1 MTSEA
6 KECYVQ
12 LEKLR
17 NRISEYN
24 EELKTCTDSKR
35 KSELKLKINSLR
47 GSINDIKEQIRYFDP
62 ESSLNVSRGANT
74 VTSSDKFGFNFFERT
89 TVTWSDIEGHTW
101 NQLEAGDFVEVSRGE
116 YDDTMAAISD
126 DAKLLQAWM
135 TESAATLTDK
145 QRVYMDMYYNDGL
158 SLAMIAD
165 QFGVE
170 PSTVSRTIRRGL
182 SNMQKWVD
190 SKRLAQTCNESG
202 LKFDWVTFLHEVP
215 MLTDRQREVMLII
228 LSRAPKSRDDLAI
241 KLDIHNTTV
250 TRTVQYAI
258 HKLRKLNVFG
268 REPSRNFNI
277 INWNDSDKYSL
288 CLETGMPISFYYKF
302 CFRDQRFNG
311 ITRYMYEIF
320 RRYEAGYTYQEIADE
335 LGIKKTSVRNNI
347 RLIKKKINTVS
358 NCVVPNSDTI
368 AAKLD
373 PETYI
378 KLQKL
383 VTSHASA

>member
-47 GSINDIKEQIRYFDP
+47 GSINDIKEQIRHFDP
-62 ESSLNVSRGANT
+62 ESSLNVSRGSNT

-116 YDDTMAAISD
+116 YDDTMTAISD

-135 TESAATLTDK
+135 TESAAMLTDK

-165 QFGVE
+165 QFGVDS
-170 PSTVSRTIRRGL
+170 STVSRTIRRGL
-182 SNMQKWVD
+182 ANMQKWVD
-190 SKRLAQTCNESG
+190 SKRLAQSCDERG

-228 LSRAPKSRDDLAI
+228 LSRAPKSQDDLAI

-258 HKLRKLNVFG
+258 HKLKKLNVFG

-288 CLETGMPISFYYKF
+288 CLETGMSISFYYKF

-383 VTSHASA
+383 VTSHAGA

>member
-47 GSINDIKEQIRYFDP
+47 GSINDLKEQIRYFDP
-62 ESSLNVSRGANT
+62 ESSLNVSRGSNT

-116 YDDTMAAISD
+116 YDDTMTAISD

-135 TESAATLTDK
+135 TESAAMLTDK

-165 QFGVE
+165 QFGVDS
-170 PSTVSRTIRRGL
+170 STVSRTIRRGL

-190 SKRLAQTCNESG
+190 SKRLVQSCDERG

-228 LSRAPKSRDDLAI
+228 LSRAPKSQDDLAI

-258 HKLRKLNVFG
+258 HKLKKLNVFG

-288 CLETGMPISFYYKF
+288 CLETGMSISFYYKF

-383 VTSHASA
+383 VTSHAGA

>member
-1 MTSEA
+1 
-6 KECYVQ
+6 
-12 LEKLR
+12 
-17 NRISEYN
+17 
-24 EELKTCTDSKR
+24 
-35 KSELKLKINSLR
+35 
-47 GSINDIKEQIRYFDP
+47 
-62 ESSLNVSRGANT
+62 
-74 VTSSDKFGFNFFERT
+74 
-89 TVTWSDIEGHTW
+89 
-101 NQLEAGDFVEVSRGE
+101 
-116 YDDTMAAISD
+116 
-126 DAKLLQAWM
+126 
-135 TESAATLTDK
+135 
-145 QRVYMDMYYNDGL
+145 
-158 SLAMIAD
+158 
-165 QFGVE
+165 
-170 PSTVSRTIRRGL
+170 
-182 SNMQKWVD
+182 
-190 SKRLAQTCNESG
+190 
-202 LKFDWVTFLHEVP
+202 

-228 LSRAPKSRDDLAI
+228 LSRAPKSQNDLAI
-241 KLDIHNTTV
+241 KLDIRNTTV

-258 HKLRKLNVFG
+258 HKLKKLNVFG

-288 CLETGMPISFYYKF
+288 CLETGMSISFYYKF

>member
-47 GSINDIKEQIRYFDP
+47 GSINDLKEQIRHFDP
-62 ESSLNVSRGANT
+62 ESSLNVSRGSNT

-126 DAKLLQAWM
+126 DAKLLQDWM
-135 TESAATLTDK
+135 TESAAMLTDK

-165 QFGVE
+165 QFGVD

-182 SNMQKWVD
+182 TNMQKWVD
-190 SKRLAQTCNESG
+190 SKRLAHTCDERG

-215 MLTDRQREVMLII
+215 ILTDRQREVMLII
-228 LSRAPKSRDDLAI
+228 LSRAPKDRDDLAI

-258 HKLRKLNVFG
+258 HKLKKLNVFG
-268 REPSRNFNI
+268 REPSRKFNI

-347 RLIKKKINTVS
+347 RLIKKKINTVN

-383 VTSHASA
+383 VTSHAST

>member
-47 GSINDIKEQIRYFDP
+47 GSINDLKEQIRHFDP
-62 ESSLNVSRGANT
+62 ESSLNVSRGSNT

-126 DAKLLQAWM
+126 DAKLLQDWM
-135 TESAATLTDK
+135 AESAAMLTDK

-165 QFGVE
+165 QFGVD

-182 SNMQKWVD
+182 TNMQKWVD
-190 SKRLAQTCNESG
+190 SKRLAHTCDERG

-228 LSRAPKSRDDLAI
+228 LSRAPKDRDDLAI

-258 HKLRKLNVFG
+258 HKLKKLNVFG
-268 REPSRNFNI
+268 REPSRKFNI

-383 VTSHASA
+383 VTSHASS

>member
-24 EELKTCTDSKR
+24 KELKTCTDSKR

-47 GSINDIKEQIRYFDP
+47 GSINDIKEQIRHFDP
-62 ESSLNVSRGANT
+62 ESSLNVSRGSNT

-135 TESAATLTDK
+135 TESAAMLTDK

-165 QFGVE
+165 QFGVDS
-170 PSTVSRTIRRGL
+170 STVSRTIRRGL

-190 SKRLAQTCNESG
+190 SKRLAHTCDESG

-228 LSRAPKSRDDLAI
+228 LSRAPKSQNDLAI
-241 KLDIHNTTV
+241 KLDIRNTTV

-258 HKLRKLNVFG
+258 HKLKKLNVFG

-288 CLETGMPISFYYKF
+288 CLETGMSISFYYKF

-335 LGIKKTSVRNNI
+335 LSIKKTSVRNNI

-383 VTSHASA
+383 VTSHAST

>member
-1 MTSEA
+1 MTLEA

-47 GSINDIKEQIRYFDP
+47 GSINDLKEQIRHFDP
-62 ESSLNVSRGANT
+62 ESSLNVSRGSNT

-116 YDDTMAAISD
+116 YDDTMTAISD
-126 DAKLLQAWM
+126 DAKLLQGWM
-135 TESAATLTDK
+135 TESAAMLTDK

-165 QFGVE
+165 QFGVD

-182 SNMQKWVD
+182 TNMQKWVD
-190 SKRLAQTCNESG
+190 SKRLAHTCDERG

-228 LSRAPKSRDDLAI
+228 LSRAPKDRDDLAI

-258 HKLRKLNVFG
+258 HKLKKLNVFG
-268 REPSRNFNI
+268 REPSRKFNI

-383 VTSHASA
+383 VTSHAGA

>member
-6 KECYVQ
+6 KECYIQ

-47 GSINDIKEQIRYFDP
+47 GSINDLKEQIRHFDP
-62 ESSLNVSRGANT
+62 ESSLNVSRGSNT

-116 YDDTMAAISD
+116 YDNTMAAISD
-126 DAKLLQAWM
+126 DAKLLQDWM
-135 TESAATLTDK
+135 IESAAMLTDK

-165 QFGVE
+165 QFGVD

-190 SKRLAQTCNESG
+190 SKRLAHTCDERG

-228 LSRAPKSRDDLAI
+228 LSRAPKDRDDLAI

-258 HKLRKLNVFG
+258 HKLKKLNVFG
-268 REPSRNFNI
+268 REPSRKFNI

-383 VTSHASA
+383 VTSHASS

>member
-47 GSINDIKEQIRYFDP
+47 GSINDLKEQIRHFDP
-62 ESSLNVSRGANT
+62 ESSLNVSRGSNT

-126 DAKLLQAWM
+126 DAKLLQDWM
-135 TESAATLTDK
+135 TESAAMLTDK

-165 QFGVE
+165 QFGVD

-182 SNMQKWVD
+182 TNMQKWVD
-190 SKRLAQTCNESG
+190 SKRLAHTCDERG

-228 LSRAPKSRDDLAI
+228 LSRAPKDRDDLAI

-258 HKLRKLNVFG
+258 HKLKKLNVFG
-268 REPSRNFNI
+268 REPSRKFNI

-288 CLETGMPISFYYKF
+288 CLETGMSISFYYKF

-383 VTSHASA
+383 VTSHAGA

>member
-47 GSINDIKEQIRYFDP
+47 GSINDLKEQIRHFDP
-62 ESSLNVSRGANT
+62 ESSLNVSRGSNT

-126 DAKLLQAWM
+126 DAKLLQDWM
-135 TESAATLTDK
+135 AESAAMLTDK

-165 QFGVE
+165 QFGVD

-182 SNMQKWVD
+182 VNMQKWVD
-190 SKRLAQTCNESG
+190 SKRLAHMCDERG

-228 LSRAPKSRDDLAI
+228 LSRAPKDRNDLAI

-258 HKLRKLNVFG
+258 HKLKKLNVFG
-268 REPSRNFNI
+268 REPSRKFNI

>member
-24 EELKTCTDSKR
+24 KELKTCTDSKR

-47 GSINDIKEQIRYFDP
+47 GSINDLKEQIRHFDP
-62 ESSLNVSRGANT
+62 ESSLNVSRGSNT

-135 TESAATLTDK
+135 TESAAMLTDK

-165 QFGVE
+165 QFGVDS
-170 PSTVSRTIRRGL
+170 STVSRTIRRGL
-182 SNMQKWVD
+182 ANMQKWVD
-190 SKRLAQTCNESG
+190 SKRLAQSCDVRG

-241 KLDIHNTTV
+241 KLDIRNTTV

-258 HKLRKLNVFG
+258 HKLKKLNVFG

-335 LGIKKTSVRNNI
+335 LGIKKTSVRNNV

-383 VTSHASA
+383 VTSHAGA

>member
-24 EELKTCTDSKR
+24 KELKTCTDSKR

-47 GSINDIKEQIRYFDP
+47 GSINDLKEQIRHFDP
-62 ESSLNVSRGANT
+62 ESSLNVSRGSNT
-74 VTSSDKFGFNFFERT
+74 VTSSDKFGFNFFECT

-101 NQLEAGDFVEVSRGE
+101 NQLEAGDFVEVSRGD
-116 YDDTMAAISD
+116 YDDTMTAIND

-135 TESAATLTDK
+135 TESAAMLTDK

-158 SLAMIAD
+158 SLAMIAN
-165 QFGVE
+165 QFGVYS
-170 PSTVSRTIRRGL
+170 STVSRTIRRGL

-190 SKRLAQTCNESG
+190 SKRLAHTCDERG

-241 KLDIHNTTV
+241 KLDIHSATV

-258 HKLRKLNVFG
+258 HKLKKLNVFG

>member
-12 LEKLR
+12 LENLR

-24 EELKTCTDSKR
+24 KELKTCTDSKR

-47 GSINDIKEQIRYFDP
+47 GSINDIKEQIRHFDP
-62 ESSLNVSRGANT
+62 ESSLNVSRGSNT

-135 TESAATLTDK
+135 TESAAMLTDK

-165 QFGVE
+165 QFGVDS
-170 PSTVSRTIRRGL
+170 STVSRTIRRGL

-190 SKRLAQTCNESG
+190 SKRLAHMCDESG

-228 LSRAPKSRDDLAI
+228 LSRAPKSQNDLAI
-241 KLDIHNTTV
+241 KLDIHSATV

-258 HKLRKLNVFG
+258 HKLKKLNVFG

-335 LGIKKTSVRNNI
+335 LGIKKTSVRNNV

-383 VTSHASA
+383 VTSHAGA

>member
-62 ESSLNVSRGANT
+62 ESSLNVSRGSNT

-135 TESAATLTDK
+135 TESAAMLTDK

-165 QFGVE
+165 QFGVDS
-170 PSTVSRTIRRGL
+170 STVSRTIRRGL
-182 SNMQKWVD
+182 VNMQKWVD

>member
-24 EELKTCTDSKR
+24 KELKTCTDSKR

-47 GSINDIKEQIRYFDP
+47 GSINDLKEQIRHFDP
-62 ESSLNVSRGANT
+62 ESSLNVSRGSNT

-135 TESAATLTDK
+135 TESAAMLTDK

-165 QFGVE
+165 QFGVDS
-170 PSTVSRTIRRGL
+170 STVSRTIRRGL

-190 SKRLAQTCNESG
+190 SKRLAHTCDESG

-228 LSRAPKSRDDLAI
+228 LSRAPKSQNDLAI
-241 KLDIHNTTV
+241 KLDIRNTTV

-258 HKLRKLNVFG
+258 HKLKKLNVFG

-288 CLETGMPISFYYKF
+288 CLETGMSISFYYKF

-335 LGIKKTSVRNNI
+335 LSIKKTSVRNNI

>member
-258 HKLRKLNVFG
+258 HKLKKLNVFG

>member
-47 GSINDIKEQIRYFDP
+47 GSINDLKEQIKYFDP
-62 ESSLNVSRGANT
+62 DSSLNVSRGSNT

-126 DAKLLQAWM
+126 DAKLLQDWM
-135 TESAATLTDK
+135 TESAAMLTDK

-165 QFGVE
+165 QFGVD

-182 SNMQKWVD
+182 TNMQKWVD
-190 SKRLAQTCNESG
+190 SKRLAHTCDERG

-228 LSRAPKSRDDLAI
+228 LSRAPKDRDDLAI

-258 HKLRKLNVFG
+258 HKLKKLNVFG

-335 LGIKKTSVRNNI
+335 LGIKKTSVRNNV

-383 VTSHASA
+383 VTSHAGA

>member
-47 GSINDIKEQIRYFDP
+47 GSINDIKEQIRHFDP
-62 ESSLNVSRGANT
+62 ESSLNVSRGSNT

-116 YDDTMAAISD
+116 YDDTMTAISD
-126 DAKLLQAWM
+126 DAKMLQAWM
-135 TESAATLTDK
+135 TESAAMLTDK

-165 QFGVE
+165 RFGVDS
-170 PSTVSRTIRRGL
+170 STVSRTIRRGL
-182 SNMQKWVD
+182 ANMQKWVD
-190 SKRLAQTCNESG
+190 SKRLAHTCDERG

-228 LSRAPKSRDDLAI
+228 LSRAPKSQDDLAI

-258 HKLRKLNVFG
+258 HKLKKLNVFG

-288 CLETGMPISFYYKF
+288 CLETGMSISFYYKF

-383 VTSHASA
+383 VTSHAGA

>member
-47 GSINDIKEQIRYFDP
+47 GSINDLKEQIRHFDP
-62 ESSLNVSRGANT
+62 ESSLNVSRGSNT

-116 YDDTMAAISD
+116 YGDTMTAIND

-135 TESAATLTDK
+135 TESAAMLTDK
-145 QRVYMDMYYNDGL
+145 QRVYMDIYYNDGL

-165 QFGVE
+165 QFGVDS
-170 PSTVSRTIRRGL
+170 STVSRTIRRGL

-190 SKRLAQTCNESG
+190 SKRLAQSCDERG

-258 HKLRKLNVFG
+258 HKLKKLNVFG

-288 CLETGMPISFYYKF
+288 CLETGMSISFYYKF

-347 RLIKKKINTVS
+347 RAIKKKINTVS

-383 VTSHASA
+383 VTSHAGA

>member
-47 GSINDIKEQIRYFDP
+47 GSINDLKEQIRHFDP
-62 ESSLNVSRGANT
+62 ESSLNVSRGSNT

-116 YDDTMAAISD
+116 HDDTMAAISD
-126 DAKLLQAWM
+126 DAKLLQDWM
-135 TESAATLTDK
+135 AESAAMLTDK

-165 QFGVE
+165 QFGVD

-182 SNMQKWVD
+182 TNMQKWVD
-190 SKRLAQTCNESG
+190 SKRLAHTCDERG

-228 LSRAPKSRDDLAI
+228 LSRAPKDRDDLAI
-241 KLDIHNTTV
+241 KLDIHNSTV

-258 HKLRKLNVFG
+258 HKLKKLNVFG
-268 REPSRNFNI
+268 REPSRKFNI